1 MFSVATNKLPNCC
14 ATFHM
19 DQLLCDDYSRLRKGN
34 LLTVLD
40 GPDEKHP
47 VLEVRSDGDADKGLH
62 QKIIV

>member
-1 MFSVATNKLPNCC
+1 
-14 ATFHM
+14 M

-62 QKIIV
+62 QKVIV

>member
-1 MFSVATNKLPNCC
+1 MSRRAGYQIAVPLPIL
-14 ATFHM
+14 

-47 VLEVRSDGDADKGLH
+47 VLEMRSDRDADKGLH
-62 QKIIV
+62 QKVIV